1 MAVSAPGRIIQNL
14 LIGPE
19 AGALEDEAVVEA
31 AVEAAV
37 VVEDRRSP
45 DVSISM
51 DFHGGSHVH
60 GSRDYGLC
68 HTRESVGRGA
78 P

>member
-1 MAVSAPGRIIQNL
+1 MVVSAPGRIIQGL
-14 LIGPE
+14 PIGPE
-19 AGALEDEAVVEA
+19 AGALEDEA
-31 AVEAAV
+31 AVEVAV

-78 P
+78 QAK